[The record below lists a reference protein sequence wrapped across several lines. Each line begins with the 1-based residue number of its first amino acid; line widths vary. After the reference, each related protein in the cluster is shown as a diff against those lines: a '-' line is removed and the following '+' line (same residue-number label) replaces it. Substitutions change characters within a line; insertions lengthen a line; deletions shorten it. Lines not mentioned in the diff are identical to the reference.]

1 MADADKEAKKKKVPT
16 PQKRIIQ
23 DTKRRALN
31 RSFKSS
37 VRTAINAFE
46 KALSAGEKEKMQSA
60 LNTVYSLMDKGVKK
74 GIYKQNKAAR
84 VKSHVSALQKK
95 TA

>member
-16 PQKRIIQ
+16 AQKRILQ
-23 DTKRRALN
+23 NTKRRALN

-60 LNTVYSLMDKGVKK
+60 LNTVYGLMDKGVKK

-84 VKSHVSALQKK
+84 VKSHVSSLQKK

>member
-1 MADADKEAKKKKVPT
+1 MADANKEAKKKKIPT
-16 PQKRIIQ
+16 PQKRMAQ
-23 DTKRRALN
+23 NTKRRALN

-74 GIYKQNKAAR
+74 GIYKENKAAR
-84 VKSHVSALQKK
+84 VKTHMSSLQKK

>member
-1 MADADKEAKKKKVPT
+1 MAEEGKEAKKKKHPT
-16 PQKRIIQ
+16 AQKRIIQ
-23 DTKRRALN
+23 SQKRRALN

-46 KALSAGEKEKMQSA
+46 KALSDGEKEKMQSA

-74 GIYKQNKAAR
+74 GVYKENKAAR
-84 VKSHVSALQKK
+84 VKSHVSALHRK

>member
-1 MADADKEAKKKKVPT
+1 MAEAEKEAKKKKTPT
-16 PQKRIIQ
+16 AQKRIIQ
-23 DTKRRALN
+23 DTKKRAIS
-31 RSFKSS
+31 RSFKSK

-46 KALSAGEKEKMQSA
+46 KALSAGEKEMMQSA

-84 VKSHVSALQKK
+84 VKSQVSSLQQKS
-95 TA
+95 A

>member
-1 MADADKEAKKKKVPT
+1 MAKEEAKRKKCPT
-16 PQKRIIQ
+16 AEKRMKQ
-23 DTKRRALN
+23 NLKQRALT

-46 KALSAGEKEKMQSA
+46 KALSTGEKSKVQATLS
-60 LNTVYSLMDKGVKK
+60 TVYSLMDKGVKR
-74 GIYKQNKAAR
+74 GVYKKNKAAR
-84 VKSHVSALQKK
+84 VKSNVSAALREK